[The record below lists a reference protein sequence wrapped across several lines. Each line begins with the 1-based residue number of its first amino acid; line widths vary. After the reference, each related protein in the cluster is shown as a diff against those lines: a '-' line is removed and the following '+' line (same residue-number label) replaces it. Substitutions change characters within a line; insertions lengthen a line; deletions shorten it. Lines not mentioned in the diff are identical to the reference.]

1 LGRWRENTGQT
12 TNNHLEEESREKAKE
27 DGIAVIGAQQ
37 RLPET
42 EIGGVHF

>member
-1 LGRWRENTGQT
+1 LGRGREKTGQT
-12 TNNHLEEESREKAKE
+12 TNNHMEEESREKANE

-37 RLPET
+37 RLPGT